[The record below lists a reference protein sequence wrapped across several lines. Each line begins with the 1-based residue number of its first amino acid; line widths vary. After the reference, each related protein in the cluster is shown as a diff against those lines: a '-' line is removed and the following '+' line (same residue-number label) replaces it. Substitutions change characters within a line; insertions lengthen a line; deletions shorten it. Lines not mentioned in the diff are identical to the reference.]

1 MSRIKKSA
9 VARREKSALSRE
21 KIEKFLKKSKTYLG
35 AIYINSFNKFLVN
48 TKRYSLVIYCNFH
61 WFCIYS
67 TEKTFEIFDPLGF
80 LQKAKCF
87 SAKFFTFLKSHIAGK
102 TLKCNPQIQSRESF
116 FCGYYVV
123 FYIYMRDLGHSFI
136 DILNKFSSNF
146 VKNDSFV
153 VKAVNKMFKR

>member
-1 MSRIKKSA
+1 MSRIKKLA
-9 VARREKSALSRE
+9 EVAARKKEKSALSRE

-67 TEKTFEIFDPLGF
+67 TEKTFDIFDPLGF

-102 TLKCNPQIQSRESF
+102 TLKCNPQIQSRKSF

-123 FYIYMRDLGHSFI
+123 FIFI
-136 DILNKFSSNF
+136 
-146 VKNDSFV
+146 
-153 VKAVNKMFKR
+153 